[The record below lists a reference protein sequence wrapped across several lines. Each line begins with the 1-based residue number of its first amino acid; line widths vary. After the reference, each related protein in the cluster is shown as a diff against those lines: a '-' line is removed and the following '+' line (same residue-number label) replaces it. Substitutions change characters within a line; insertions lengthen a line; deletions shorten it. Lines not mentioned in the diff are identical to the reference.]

1 MAELVKYRNGIPPV
15 LKNCLQQQI
24 NIGSHKWCTS
34 LRDYSRFNTTFCLA
48 VLFLLVRPIIPEAI
62 VRVDPLATTRKID
75 LSSLENKSLLA
86 ATLRTHQRAG
96 CDFEVLLLSCPRGT
110 SISIELAQYGRAGD
124 LTDHSLCPSS
134 QDLLTT
140 SESSS
145 KAVNH
150 MGTDI
155 KVNPSEICNLSGLQ
169 YSLLQ
174 TVVDHCQKKQ
184 HCKFAANSKIK
195 SIGNICDGVSKFI
208 EISYKCRPY
217 EFRSKV
223 ACENDTMPLMCNPYS
238 RIAIYSAS
246 FGHLQR
252 GNVLCGQSTNADYN
266 RISMANSS
274 CLVSYATETTMQ
286 ICHGRRRCT
295 VVADTVTFGRP
306 CVAGFQ
312 LHLKVVYT
320 CIPRKVLKDRYETLP
335 EPDEPKQSEVDL
347 DEDEIYDEDQ
357 FYKESEA
364 IPPSPKLQ
372 GAVAEGKISSNEKV
386 DTEASSNSYVP
397 TDPTRDKSS
406 LKEHQK
412 KFYLYLIISVA
423 IGLVLLLMILIWRIT
438 IQKRYEDCET
448 HMSSAENSKT
458 AEEALNVITENQ
470 HIGQEIDCAHLPE
483 PIRDYSCAINRDMNF
498 KCQRL
503 SLTSRNK
510 TAETYLPIQN
520 YRSQPPVTSN
530 TTLITSHPHEKVIP
544 ITKAIQGPSCL
555 MTASPAYVN
564 TTDPR
569 KFNPLQ
575 RYLVPTHMEI
585 GRVTQPPHFLNSMK
599 ECGVYYDYAI
609 PRATLDNN
617 TQHFDG

>member
-62 VRVDPLATTRKID
+62 VRVDPLA
-75 LSSLENKSLLA
+75 LLA

>member
-406 LKEHQK
+406 LKENLLLSVGLMNRIKMSITRKFIPDAENASALDENDINVEERYFTTWKPSHTKVEKKILKRRKCVDTDDWGIIGLNCTSEDIGIEHVEVVGFLSNWIDSYIYIKKHQK

-510 TAETYLPIQN
+510 TAEQYKA
-520 YRSQPPVTSN
+520 
-530 TTLITSHPHEKVIP
+530 PHV
-544 ITKAIQGPSCL
+544 
-555 MTASPAYVN
+555 
-564 TTDPR
+564 
-569 KFNPLQ
+569 
-575 RYLVPTHMEI
+575 
-585 GRVTQPPHFLNSMK
+585 
-599 ECGVYYDYAI
+599 
-609 PRATLDNN
+609 
-617 TQHFDG
+617 